1 MISRRELWEY
11 RKKRSNHF
19 LGWGKVWSGGCTGW
33 RRKIIFWYRK
43 KVARTGTPWLQSRAL
58 PGLVHYRRPA
68 LSFLAKVGPPR
79 RLTRRARPAV
89 PYPARLLPARTR
101 CRVTVLLRCP
111 DLPGPARCSRDTA
124 KVAVFRLASSHPQP
138 ETLPRGYPN
147 DCPSLSRAGGAKR
160 EAGRGRSGPN
170 EHRFRVRR

>member
-1 MISRRELWEY
+1 MEC
-11 RKKRSNHF
+11 
-19 LGWGKVWSGGCTGW
+19 GKVSGGGCTGI
-33 RRKIIFWYRK
+33 RRRSFFG
-43 KVARTGTPWLQSRAL
+43 TGKRWPGQGHRDANQKSPA
-58 PGLVHYRRPA
+58 GLVQYRRPA

-89 PYPARLLPARTR
+89 PYPARLLPARTAA
-101 CRVTVLLRCP
+101 VVPVLLRCP
-111 DLPGPARCSRDTA
+111 DPPGPARCSRDTA
-124 KVAVFRLASSHPQP
+124 KVAVFRLASSHPHP

-160 EAGRGRSGPN
+160 AAGRRGRSGPN